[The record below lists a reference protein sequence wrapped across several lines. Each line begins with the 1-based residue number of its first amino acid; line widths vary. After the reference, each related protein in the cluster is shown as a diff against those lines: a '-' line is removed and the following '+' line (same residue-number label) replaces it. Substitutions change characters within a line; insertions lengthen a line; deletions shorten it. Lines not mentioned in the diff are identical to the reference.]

1 MNLSENATEA
11 SMRVVWFLGRHKK
24 SFSDAEVVKE
34 CMIAASSV
42 LFADSK
48 SVEAMKQIP
57 LSDSTAMRRA
67 DDLAEN
73 VFGQLILAVQKA
85 DSFALACDEST
96 DKTDLSQMCVCV
108 RFFDG
113 TQFIEDLLALLTL
126 SKRTRGE
133 DVFSVLTQFMQLNKL
148 DVTKMISLTTAVS

>member
-11 SMRVVWFLGRHKK
+11 SMRVVWFLGRHRK

-48 SVEAMKQIP
+48 RVEAMKQIP
-57 LSDSTAMRRA
+57 LSDSTAMRRS
-67 DDLAEN
+67 DDLAGN

-85 DSFALACDEST
+85 DSFTLACDEST
-96 DKTDLSQMCVCV
+96 EKTDLSQMCVCV

-113 TQFIEDLLALLTL
+113 TQFIEDLLSLLTL

-133 DVFSVLTQFMQLNKL
+133 DAFSVLTQFMQLNRL
-148 DVTKMISLTTAVS
+148 DLTKMISLTTAVS